1 MGALQRNALKRG
13 CGCMSTL
20 RHWLWLSTRAAT
32 PGMYS
37 ALLLERFGSP
47 EAVYFAE
54 DAAYDSFLDLP
65 RKVKEALR
73 DKDLTEADR
82 ILGDCE
88 RLGIRILTLQDA
100 EYPERLRA
108 IETAPCVLYMKGYL
122 PRVDEE
128 VAIGIVG
135 ARRATPYGIMAAGRL
150 SLDLA
155 RQGAVIVSGSAW
167 GIDSTALKGAL
178 KAGGK
183 VISVLGNGIDVV
195 YPAGNNDLYA
205 DIAATGALISEYP
218 PGTPPLGE
226 HFPVRNRILAG
237 LCVGVLVVEGTERS
251 GSLITARWALEQDR
265 EVFAVPGPIDAPMS
279 KGPNRL
285 ISRSEARLVQDA
297 WDILSEYELRYP
309 AKLHPKR
316 PFSPAVSKARLSE
329 TSAPLPKWRNRKKQE
344 EQAVSQEPAGLVID
358 LNQDPEALTDD
369 EAALLRALQGDLQLT
384 ADELVERTE
393 IPARRILSAL
403 TMLQVRQLVTEE
415 TGKRFVTTVTL
426 KE

>member
-1 MGALQRNALKRG
+1 
-13 CGCMSTL
+13 MSTL
-20 RHWLWLSTRAAT
+20 RHWIWLSTRAAT

-37 ALLLERFGSP
+37 ARLLHHFGSP

-54 DAAYDSFLDLP
+54 DAAYDTLLDVP
-65 RKVKEALR
+65 PKVREALR
-73 DKDLTEADR
+73 NKDLSECDR
-82 ILGDCE
+82 ILGACE

-108 IETAPCVLYMKGYL
+108 IDTAPCVLYVKGTL
-122 PRVDEE
+122 PRIDEE
-128 VAIGIVG
+128 VAIGVVG
-135 ARRATPYGIMAAGRL
+135 ARKATAYGIMAAGRL
-150 SLDLA
+150 ALDLA

-167 GIDSTALKGAL
+167 GIDSTALKAAL

-183 VISVLGNGIDVV
+183 VLSVLGNGIDVT
-195 YPAGNNDLYA
+195 YPVGNETLYA
-205 DIAATGALISEYP
+205 DIAATGALLSEYP

-279 KGPNRL
+279 KGPNKL
-285 ISRSEARLVQDA
+285 ISRSEARLVQEA

-309 AKLHPKR
+309 TKLHPKR
-316 PFSPAVSKARLSE
+316 PLSPTVSKARLAHTQSP
-329 TSAPLPKWRNRKKQE
+329 APIRGNRRPTPPL
-344 EQAVSQEPAGLVID
+344 APPEPAGLVID
-358 LNQDPEALTDD
+358 LKRDPEALTDD
-369 EAALLRALQGDLQLT
+369 EAALLRALQGGLQLL
-384 ADELVERTE
+384 ADELVEKTG

-415 TGKRFVTTVTL
+415 TGKRFVTAVIL

>member
-1 MGALQRNALKRG
+1 
-13 CGCMSTL
+13 MSTL
-20 RHWLWLSTRAAT
+20 RHWLWLSTRAAA

-54 DAAYDSFLDLP
+54 DAAYQALLDVP
-65 RKVKEALR
+65 QGVREALR
-73 DKDLTEADR
+73 DKDLSEADR

-108 IETAPCVLYMKGYL
+108 IETAPCVLYVKGNL
-122 PRVDEE
+122 PRIDEE
-128 VAIGIVG
+128 IAIGMVG
-135 ARRATPYGIMAAGRL
+135 ARKATPYGIMAAGRL
-150 SLDLA
+150 ALDLA

-183 VISVLGNGIDVV
+183 VVSVLGNGIDVI
-195 YPAGNNDLYA
+195 YPAGNADLYA
-205 DIAATGALISEYP
+205 DIAATGALVSEYP

-279 KGPNRL
+279 KGPNKL

-297 WDILSEYELRYP
+297 WDVLSEYELRYP
-309 AKLHPKR
+309 TKLHPKR
-316 PFSPAVSKARLSE
+316 PFSPAVSKARLTATQSP
-329 TSAPLPKWRNRKKQE
+329 APRREHRRQE
-344 EQAVSQEPAGLVID
+344 EPEAPQEPAGLVVD
-358 LNQDPEALTDD
+358 LKQDPEAFTDD
-369 EAALLRALQGDLQLT
+369 EAALLRALQGGLSLT
-384 ADELVERTE
+384 ADELVEKTD

-415 TGKRFVTTVTL
+415 TGKRFVTTVIL